1 MAVEHRNTGGGM
13 VRSFFKASLTGWLL
27 ASGLAPTA
35 FAEDTPGTS
44 NIGFVL
50 YTKSDV
56 PGTLSAR
63 WSYANVYSGPGMAT
77 GSPTS
82 SGFVGHYHVRYFLE
96 NGQFSD
102 EYDLEIQRHAPGN
115 FYDVTWISDGK
126 VSAKG
131 VGMEVAD
138 GKSLAVG
145 WRRITD

>member
-1 MAVEHRNTGGGM
+1 ML
-13 VRSFFKASLTGWLL
+13 RSALLAASLTVFLT
-27 ASGLAPTA
+27 ASVNASPAANKAVSSASETGKPL
-35 FAEDTPGTS
+35 

-145 WRRITD
+145 WRRIID

>member
-1 MAVEHRNTGGGM
+1 ML
-13 VRSFFKASLTGWLL
+13 RSALLAASLTVFLT
-27 ASGLAPTA
+27 ASVNASPAANKAVSSASETGKPL
-35 FAEDTPGTS
+35 

>member
-1 MAVEHRNTGGGM
+1 ML
-13 VRSFFKASLTGWLL
+13 RSALLAASLTVFLT
-27 ASGLAPTA
+27 ASVNASPAANKAASSESETGKPL
-35 FAEDTPGTS
+35 